1 MERERCVNVTQRC
14 SATHG
19 CLGLGN
25 VKRHDGKAS
34 DVSRVDGSVCVC
46 VFHFLFYLNH
56 QGRMLYSPAHF
67 GGPVLHFYV

>member
-1 MERERCVNVTQRC
+1 MNVTQRC

-34 DVSRVDGSVCVC
+34 DVSRVDGSVCVR

-56 QGRMLYSPAHF
+56 QGWMLYPRAHF
-67 GGPVLHFYV
+67 GKHCIAFLCLMS